1 MEPLEVESNA
11 RPVDQKAE
19 VRIQD
24 LKKVLPFDSCSVQ
37 LLIVLSHIKTET
49 YGIIIVNSIVEDS
62 SFTPPPP
69 SSIIRSSVI

>member
-1 MEPLEVESNA
+1 MISLNPCDVIVSAVGRLEEEARVEPLEVESNA

-37 LLIVLSHIKTET
+37 LLNVLSHNKIET
-49 YGIIIVNSIVEDS
+49 
-62 SFTPPPP
+62 
-69 SSIIRSSVI
+69 